1 MEFNIS
7 YTESTNIPETKNE
20 GNVYITNDTSQMYV
34 DLNADLRIQIG
45 DLYIV
50 QSIPPSHLLLNKFY
64 YNETNGYLYFYNGSW
79 NKLNDINLGK
89 EDINKILELEGGIN
103 LDQQLYLA
111 IETTDS
117 VEKGN
122 MKPITSNAVK
132 KAFEET
138 VVNVN
143 VVNVVEAGNM
153 NAISS
158 NAVYEVLGDI
168 EMALQGI

>member
-7 YTESTNIPETKNE
+7 YTESTNIPEIKNE

-50 QSIPPSHLLLNKFY
+50 QSIPPSPLLLNKFY

-79 NKLNDINLGK
+79 NKLNDINLSK
-89 EDINKILELEGGIN
+89 EDINKILELEGGIT

-117 VEKGN
+117 EELQRSHAQTGGFELHHEAHTLGRGFALTTVE
-122 MKPITSNAVK
+122 
-132 KAFEET
+132 
-138 VVNVN
+138 
-143 VVNVVEAGNM
+143 
-153 NAISS
+153 
-158 NAVYEVLGDI
+158 D
-168 EMALQGI
+168 

>member
-20 GNVYITNDTSQMYV
+20 GNIYITNDTSQMYV

-50 QSIPPSHLLLNKFY
+50 QSIPPSPLLLNKFY
-64 YNETNGYLYFYNGSW
+64 YNETNGLLYFYNGSW
-79 NKLNDINLGK
+79 NELNEISLSN
-89 EDINKILELEGGIN
+89 EDINKILELEGGIA
-103 LDQQLYLA
+103 LDQKLYLA
-111 IETTDS
+111 IETTDT

-138 VVNVN
+138 TVNVN
-143 VVNVVEAGNM
+143 IVDTVEAGNM

-158 NAVYEVLGDI
+158 NAVYEVLGNI
-168 EMALQGI
+168 EIILQNI